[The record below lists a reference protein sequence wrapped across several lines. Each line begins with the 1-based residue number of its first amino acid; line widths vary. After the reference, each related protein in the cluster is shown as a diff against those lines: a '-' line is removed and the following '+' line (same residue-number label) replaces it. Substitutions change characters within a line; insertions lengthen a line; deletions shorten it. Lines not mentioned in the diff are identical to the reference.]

1 MSTGMHRRHFLKHL
15 AGLTAASLP
24 AVQFVSNLRAMAPD
38 LKKQGKSLI
47 ILWMGGGPSHM
58 DLWDMKPGQPTGGE
72 FKPKPTAASGIEIS
86 ELLPSVAKQMKHLSI
101 VRSLNS
107 KEADHDRGTRTMNIG
122 RQPSQL
128 VQYPAIGAVAS
139 SLLASKDLPLPG
151 FIGIGGTAQR
161 IGAGF
166 LGTMYA
172 PFTVQNPGQPPENI
186 KAPDYL
192 GQDRMM
198 EERMRRRQRLFHAV
212 EDNFSDRLFPGLSK
226 DDRKAVGDAAYSH
239 EQTYKKAFDLTV
251 SSLRTVFETQGE
263 PAKVKELYG
272 GQTNPFGM
280 GCLLARR
287 LIEKGVT
294 CVEVDLGGWD
304 NHANIFDT
312 MRKGNGPRLDKGM
325 GGLVQDL
332 VQRGMWKDTV
342 VVWMGDF
349 GRTPRINQNN
359 GRDHWARGW
368 SVVLGGG
375 AVKGGQVYGST
386 TADGM
391 DIATNPCTVGDV
403 FATIYK
409 GMGLDPETQVRDNLG
424 RPLKIADGK
433 VLKGL
438 V

>member
-1 MSTGMHRRHFLKHL
+1 MHRRHFLKHL

-24 AVQFVSNLRAMAPD
+24 AVQFVSNLRAVAPE

-47 ILWMGGGPSHM
+47 ILWMGGGPSHL
-58 DLWDMKPGQPTGGE
+58 DLWDMKPGQSTGGE
-72 FKPKPTAASGIEIS
+72 FKPIKTAASSVEIS
-86 ELLPSVAKQMKHLSI
+86 ELLPTVAKQMKNLSI

-107 KEADHDRGTRTMNIG
+107 KEADHDRGTRTMNVG
-122 RQPSQL
+122 RQPSPI
-128 VQYPAIGAVAS
+128 VQYPSIGSIAS
-139 SLLASKDLPLPG
+139 SLLTSKELPLPG

-192 GQDRMM
+192 GQNV
-198 EERMRRRQRLFHAV
+198 ELEQRMRRRERLFHAV
-212 EDNFSDRLFPGLSK
+212 EDNFSDRVFPGLSK
-226 DDRKAVGDAAYSH
+226 EDRKAVGDAASSH

-251 SSLRTVFETQGE
+251 SSLRTVFEVQGE
-263 PAKVKELYG
+263 PAKVKDLYG
-272 GQTNPFGM
+272 GAQNQFGM

-304 NHANIFDT
+304 NHANIFT
-312 MRKGNGPRLDKGM
+312 TLKTGNGPRLDKGM

-332 VQRGMWKDTV
+332 VQRGLWKDTV
-342 VVWMGDF
+342 LVWMGDF
-349 GRTPRINQNN
+349 GRTPKINANN

-375 AVKGGQVYGST
+375 GIKGGQVYGST
-386 TADGM
+386 SADGM
-391 DIATNPCTVGDV
+391 DIKDDPTTVGDV

-433 VLKGL
+433 PLKGL